1 MEKICIIKLGA
12 LGDVVRTLPILVGI
26 KEKFPESEIFWVT
39 KKDSFEIVDSSP
51 YVKKVFLVSEN
62 ISESFDILYNFDVEH
77 EAVELAKKI
86 NAGRKFGFNSEDN
99 FISAFNLSSEY
110 YLNTMFDDELKKT
123 NKKTY
128 QEMIFMAA
136 EIPYKKQHHGISLKK
151 EHEDY
156 SQKFMNENGIKSK
169 KIIGIHFGAGSK
181 WPSKIW
187 HKENLKEFIKK
198 AKTSEFEIILFGGPN
213 EISDIA
219 ELKKYFSELGMK
231 IHANN
236 PKNSSMEFAS
246 VADKCD
252 FMLCSDSFSLHI
264 SLALKK
270 PTIGLFFCTSPDEV
284 EGYGYLRKIIS
295 PMLYDFFPEKMDQY
309 DEKLVR
315 SISADEVLS
324 AIIEMQD
331 TNK

>member
-39 KKDSFEIVDSSP
+39 KKDSFEIVDSSH

-62 ISESFDILYNFDVEH
+62 IPESFDVLYNFDVEH

-151 EHEDY
+151 
-156 SQKFMNENGIKSK
+156 
-169 KIIGIHFGAGSK
+169 
-181 WPSKIW
+181 
-187 HKENLKEFIKK
+187 
-198 AKTSEFEIILFGGPN
+198 
-213 EISDIA
+213 
-219 ELKKYFSELGMK
+219 
-231 IHANN
+231 
-236 PKNSSMEFAS
+236 
-246 VADKCD
+246 
-252 FMLCSDSFSLHI
+252 
-264 SLALKK
+264 
-270 PTIGLFFCTSPDEV
+270 
-284 EGYGYLRKIIS
+284 
-295 PMLYDFFPEKMDQY
+295 
-309 DEKLVR
+309 
-315 SISADEVLS
+315 
-324 AIIEMQD
+324 
-331 TNK
+331 